1 MDLLQEQNSPETASN
16 LHKNLIYTEGVFEVK
31 IIQ

>member
-16 LHKNLIYTEGVFEVK
+16 LPKNLIYTEGVFEVK